1 MKQLLLI
8 LSVGILA
15 IGCGP
20 EPEPERYS
28 GEDVVRPGEYP
39 NDTVTFLKADMTPL
53 NGIVYA
59 EYIDG

>member
-8 LSVGILA
+8 LSVALLG

-28 GEDVVRPGEYP
+28 IDEVVTTGEYP
-39 NDTVTFLKADMTPL
+39 NDTTFLKADMTPL

>member
-8 LSVGILA
+8 LSIGLLG
-15 IGCGP
+15 IGCSP

-28 GEDVVRPGEYP
+28 EDEVVTTGEYP
-39 NDTVTFLKADMTPL
+39 NDTTFLKADMTPL